1 MKHIFWTL
9 VAILILALPVV
20 GQISNPS
27 VIPSSPPSTCKAG
40 VPLWSVFSTGTLYI
54 CNNGTPTAVSGGGG
68 GNLSGTLTPGYLPLS
83 ITDTHTLGNSLADY
97 GVTTAGTYTFPQNM
111 AIGGTAQLPLS
122 GYTVDG
128 PLSIG
133 PQQSIFVEPLSDYI
147 PVNASN
153 VIAGNHTDLSPALAL
168 YNQNTLTSVQIAT
181 ALEAIEQV
189 NGTASSAGIYSV
201 GLSIPGLGN
210 TSNEFTAG
218 VVGSSQIGVY
228 PGGTDVGG
236 APILA
241 SLYAAANS
249 NFSLK
254 TRVPI
259 NAGLYVEP
267 QADQGLVNAGVY
279 ISDQTTTA
287 GDYAE
292 YIAGGELYS
301 HGPVQFDNIT
311 GHGTAGVVAI
321 DASGN
326 LSVGSAGS
334 SGVNIPYG
342 TAGGTA
348 NAQTLTTTPP
358 VTSLSVGT
366 TVTFIPS
373 GSPSSGSPTL
383 NVGSTGAKTIVK
395 GGSTYPTALFT
406 GANGDMNTAMYS
418 TVTYDGTYWVL
429 QNPAGLSGLYVGS
442 SSVAIGP
449 TGIPNPG
456 SSAIQ
461 IGAGTNSAS
470 QDTVVGYAAEGSGA
484 GGGSDS
490 IFGYSSCT
498 GSGGANACFGH
509 NAGRNQGTSGT
520 GNSIF
525 GAEAGYGTGHNNSFT
540 ESGYF
545 GYGAS
550 PSANS
555 VVNQWLWGYQVT
567 SSLSNYQQFGN
578 SSITETAIAGVTL
591 PVTIYSHAGTQLA
604 TCASGLQGGEAT
616 VSDATSLTPG
626 TAYSVTAGAGSDTI
640 RVQCTLT
647 GSTYAWQT
655 M

>member
-97 GVTTAGTYTFPQNM
+97 GVTNTGAFTFPNPVKIGNPVSSFPVGTGVQSNYSTQTMWQGIFAKANWSMIGYAPFGFFADANIAQVGSTVEAAIGTSLLSQNRDTAPAIDVFTNVYSINPTGTMPYSTALYTYAEHDGAGTNSLMTGIYVDSNVKSAGSVTENVGLYLNEQTGSG
-111 AIGGTAQLPLS
+111 ASADYQIYSAGTA
-122 GYTVDG
+122 
-128 PLSIG
+128 
-133 PQQSIFVEPLSDYI
+133 
-147 PVNASN
+147 
-153 VIAGNHTDLSPALAL
+153 
-168 YNQNTLTSVQIAT
+168 
-181 ALEAIEQV
+181 
-189 NGTASSAGIYSV
+189 
-201 GLSIPGLGN
+201 
-210 TSNEFTAG
+210 
-218 VVGSSQIGVY
+218 
-228 PGGTDVGG
+228 
-236 APILA
+236 
-241 SLYAAANS
+241 NS
-249 NFSLK
+249 YF
-254 TRVPI
+254 
-259 NAGLYVEP
+259 
-267 QADQGLVNAGVY
+267 
-279 ISDQTTTA
+279 
-287 GDYAE
+287 
-292 YIAGGELYS
+292 
-301 HGPVQFDNIT
+301 HGPMQFDNIT

-470 QDTVVGYAAEGSGA
+470 QDTVVGYAAEGSGV